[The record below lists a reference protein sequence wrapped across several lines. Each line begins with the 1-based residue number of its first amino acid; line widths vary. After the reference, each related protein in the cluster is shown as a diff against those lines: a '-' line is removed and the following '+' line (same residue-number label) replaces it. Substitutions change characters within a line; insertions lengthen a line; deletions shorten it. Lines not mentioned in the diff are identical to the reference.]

1 MATAPRRTAKEAPRA
16 RRKKGTGGVWTDR
29 HGQAWYSYED
39 EYEKRH
45 CHRASSEQAAEMVL
59 AEINAAKAGRL
70 RVADGR
76 QSLAAFLETW
86 LNTEISPAV
95 EAGETKPRTLE
106 HYIKLVNSYIVP
118 FIGQY
123 ALIDLTPPI
132 IGELRNT
139 LRKNLVSDTVNAVL
153 GLLSRALRDAVA
165 WHYISSNPAGK
176 DSVKRARRPVEE
188 EDEPLSEAQVRALLQ
203 VAYADTPGYA
213 RMAFA
218 LEVKAVTGLRLG
230 ELLGLRWVDVDLDE
244 GIISITQ
251 QLQRREGV
259 DPDGSVIWKSCRF
272 IAPKTAASRRKITL
286 PPRLL
291 AGWKAFYKAE
301 RMRAG
306 EFGLVFTTRN
316 GTPVLPTN
324 FVLLF
329 RRWVKKANQGGAG
342 IKARSH
348 SLRHFCATLLGES
361 GAQDVVVRALLGHG
375 KKGVT
380 QRYQKSRLP
389 KMRQAMLYVEEQLWT
404 AGEQEATGT

>member
-1 MATAPRRTAKEAPRA
+1 MATTPRRQAQDTARP

-45 CHRASSEQAAEMVL
+45 SHRAGSEQHAEMAL

-86 LNTEISPAV
+86 LNTEIAPAV
-95 EAGETKPRTLE
+95 ESGETKPRTLE

-118 FIGQY
+118 FIGRY

-165 WHYISSNPAGK
+165 WHYIASNPAGK
-176 DSVKRARRPVEE
+176 DSVKRVRKFVGE
-188 EDEPLSEAQVRALLQ
+188 EDEPLSEQQVRALIA
-203 VAYADTPGYA
+203 VARADTPGYA

-218 LEVKAVTGLRLG
+218 LEVKAVTGVRLG
-230 ELLGLRWVDVDLDE
+230 ELFGLRWVDVDLEE
-244 GIISITQ
+244 GIITIAQ
-251 QLQRREGV
+251 QIQHREGV
-259 DPDGSVIWKSCRF
+259 DPEGSIIWKSCRF

-291 AGWKAFYKAE
+291 AGWKAFYQAE

-324 FVLLF
+324 FALLF
-329 RRWVKKANQGGAG
+329 RRWVEKANQGGAG
-342 IKARSH
+342 IVARSH

-361 GAQDVVVRALLGHG
+361 GAQDVVVQALLGHG

-380 QRYQKSRLP
+380 QRYQTSRIP
-389 KMRQAMLYVEEQLWT
+389 KMREAMNYVEAQLWSV
-404 AGEQEATGT
+404 GERAETGT